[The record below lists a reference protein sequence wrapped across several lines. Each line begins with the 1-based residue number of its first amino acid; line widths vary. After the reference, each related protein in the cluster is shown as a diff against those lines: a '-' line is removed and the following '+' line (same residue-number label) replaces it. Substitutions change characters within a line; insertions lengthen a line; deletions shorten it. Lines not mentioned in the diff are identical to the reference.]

1 MTNTQTIQTI
11 YAAFGR
17 GDIPT
22 ILSHVA
28 DDVVWDNSQVAS
40 KACPWNG
47 DFSGKVN
54 LPGFFMAVGDNL
66 DFGGAGKFDPH
77 TFVES
82 GNTVM
87 VALRLESCLKKNGS
101 LLKNDSVH
109 LWTFNAKGL
118 VQRYQHFNDTAQEL
132 AAWNA

>member
-1 MTNTQTIQTI
+1 MTNTQTIQNL

-17 GDIPT
+17 GDIAT
-22 ILSHVA
+22 ILSYVA

-47 DFSGKVN
+47 NFSGKAN

-66 DFGGAGKFDPH
+66 DFGVGKFDPH

-82 GNTVM
+82 GSNVM
-87 VALRLESCLKKNGS
+87 VALRLESRLKKNGS
-101 LLKNDSVH
+101 TLKNDSVH
-109 LWTFNAKGL
+109 HWTFNEKGL
-118 VQRYQHFNDTAQEL
+118 VTRYQHFNDTAQEL